1 MLFNSLHF
9 LIFLPIVLLVYF
21 LIPRKMRYI
30 FLLLASYY
38 FYMCWNVKYV
48 LLLVLSTVVTYAGSL
63 LLVRQ
68 KENKTARK
76 WIVAGELLIN
86 FGILFTFKYFNFT
99 WEIFAKVGEKLHLS
113 MGASPFSLLLPVG
126 ISFYIFQAV
135 GYTIDVYRDQI
146 VPEKN
151 FFRYALFVS
160 FFPQL
165 VAGPIERSK
174 NLLPKI
180 QNLENIKLWDRERI
194 EKGAIIMLYGF
205 FLKMMIAD
213 RCAIFVD
220 TIFDVNQYNTYK
232 GLTALIGAVL
242 FSVQIYCDFAGYSL
256 IALGSARIM
265 GIELMH
271 NFQMPYF
278 ATSIKDFWDR
288 WHISLSTWFRDY
300 LYFPL
305 GGSRKGKIRKYVN
318 IMIVFAVS
326 GLWHGAAIHFVVWG
340 ILHGMMR
347 VLEELTTALRKKLYN
362 FCNINTKTFSF
373 RLGQGIITFFLVT
386 FAWVF
391 FRAESLRQAVDLLK
405 NMFTWNPWVLTDDSL
420 LKLGLDGKDWN
431 ILLVSLLIL
440 LTVSILRQ
448 CKLGLTQIFLRQN
461 FLFRLLVFYIGI
473 FAIVIFGVY
482 GMDYDAT
489 QFIYFQF

>member
-1 MLFNSLHF
+1 
-9 LIFLPIVLLVYF
+9 
-21 LIPRKMRYI
+21 
-30 FLLLASYY
+30 
-38 FYMCWNVKYV
+38 
-48 LLLVLSTVVTYAGSL
+48 
-63 LLVRQ
+63 
-68 KENKTARK
+68 
-76 WIVAGELLIN
+76 
-86 FGILFTFKYFNFT
+86 
-99 WEIFAKVGEKLHLS
+99 
-113 MGASPFSLLLPVG
+113 
-126 ISFYIFQAV
+126 
-135 GYTIDVYRDQI
+135 
-146 VPEKN
+146 
-151 FFRYALFVS
+151 
-160 FFPQL
+160 
-165 VAGPIERSK
+165 
-174 NLLPKI
+174 
-180 QNLENIKLWDRERI
+180 
-194 EKGAIIMLYGF
+194 
-205 FLKMMIAD
+205 
-213 RCAIFVD
+213 
-220 TIFDVNQYNTYK
+220 
-232 GLTALIGAVL
+232 
-242 FSVQIYCDFAGYSL
+242 
-256 IALGSARIM
+256 
-265 GIELMH
+265 
-271 NFQMPYF
+271 
-278 ATSIKDFWDR
+278 
-288 WHISLSTWFRDY
+288 
-300 LYFPL
+300 
-305 GGSRKGKIRKYVN
+305 
-318 IMIVFAVS
+318 MIVFAVS